1 MVWPD
6 CLAVKVTK
14 HNLIWKVLSMCT
26 SVYSLKLML
35 LTVVLMLRLMFKC
48 WQTDV
53 WTDRQMY
60 EQTDVWTDR
69 QMYEQTDICMNRQTD
84 VWTDRQM
91 YEQTDRCMNIQTDV
105 WTDRQMYVQTDRC
118 MNRQT
123 DVWIDRQMYEQTDR
137 WASEIGNTKLP
148 KQSNPKQLQE
158 NLQCFLC
165 HNYVFPLSR
174 SPEGQGHL
182 KVNIRSSFISHL
194 KKVDQHFIGCCIISK
209 IFQSSMYVL

>member
-1 MVWPD
+1 MLTDRCMNRQTDVWTD
-6 CLAVKVTK
+6 ICM
-14 HNLIWKVLSMCT
+14 N
-26 SVYSLKLML
+26 
-35 LTVVLMLRLMFKC
+35 R
-48 WQTDV
+48 QTDV
-53 WTDRQMY
+53 WTDRHMY
-60 EQTDVWTDR
+60 EQTDR
-69 QMYEQTDICMNRQTD
+69 CMNRQTD

-91 YEQTDRCMNIQTDV
+91 YEHTNRCMNRQTDV
-105 WTDRQMYVQTDRC
+105 CTDRQMYEQTDRC

-123 DVWIDRQMYEQTDR
+123 DVWTDRHMYEQTDR